1 MIYVID
7 FDDTLFDRSG
17 RFAKAA
23 EKVGI
28 VFKGK
33 LYEKSKTHNIYDPKK
48 HLKLIGKSKKEF
60 LNVVKQSKRFLFP
73 GIIKKLKKLG
83 KRNKNPSLR
92 SGTFLLRN
100 KLILLSKGNLWFH
113 KQKIKYS
120 GIEKFFDEIYI
131 TDNKLKIFQEK
142 IIPRYGQEKIIFIDD
157 KKEELEQI
165 KKIYAEIK
173 TKNRL

>member
-1 MIYVID
+1 MICVID
-7 FDDTLFDRSG
+7 LDDTLFDRSG

-28 VFKGK
+28 IFQGK
-33 LYEKSKTHNIYDPKK
+33 LYEKSKTNGIYNPEK
-48 HLKLIGKSKKEF
+48 HLKSLGKTRQDLEKV
-60 LNVVKQSKRFLFP
+60 LKQSKKFLFP

-83 KRNKNPSLR
+83 KD
-92 SGTFLLRN
+92 N

-120 GIEKFFDEIYI
+120 GIEFFFDEIYI
-131 TDNKLKIFQEK
+131 TDNKLKVFQEK
-142 IIPRYGQEKIIFIDD
+142 IIPKYGKEQIIFIDD
-157 KKEELEQI
+157 KKEELEQV
-165 KKIYAEIK
+165 KKIYARIK